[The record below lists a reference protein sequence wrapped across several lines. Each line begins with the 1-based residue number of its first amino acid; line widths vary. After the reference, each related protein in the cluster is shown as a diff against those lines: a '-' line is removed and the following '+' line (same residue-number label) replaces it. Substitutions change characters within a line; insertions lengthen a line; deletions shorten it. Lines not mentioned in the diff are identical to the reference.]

1 MTCGRREARSSNWS
15 PARCKVSESQVC
27 IVASSVRDGEFV
39 EDALEG
45 CGSVGESFRARESE
59 RQLRDHQMRLKHRE
73 AIVTA
78 PGRLFQ
84 HAGNLAVALTGGNI
98 DVPLDIIIFDVQML

>member
-27 IVASSVRDGEFV
+27 ILASSIRDGEFV
-39 EDALEG
+39 KNAFEG
-45 CGSVGESFRARESE
+45 CGGVGESFGARETE
-59 RQLRDHQMRLKHRE
+59 RQFRDHQMRLKHRE
-73 AIVTA
+73 AIVTG

-84 HAGNLAVALTGGNI
+84 HAGNLAGSLTSGNI
-98 DVPLDIIIFDVQML
+98 DVLLCIIVFNVQM